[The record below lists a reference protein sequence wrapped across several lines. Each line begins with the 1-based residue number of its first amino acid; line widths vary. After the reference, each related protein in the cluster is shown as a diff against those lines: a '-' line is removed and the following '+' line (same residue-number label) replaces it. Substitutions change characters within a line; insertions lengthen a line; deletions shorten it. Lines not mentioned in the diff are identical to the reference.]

1 MKEKQERNLP
11 VYSTGLSDFLYPYET
26 GSDLYSCDYS
36 LSSDQLSLHQSNCLL
51 S

>member
-26 GSDLYSCDYS
+26 ESDFVVLVIIRSAATS
-36 LSSDQLSLHQSNCLL
+36 
-51 S
+51 